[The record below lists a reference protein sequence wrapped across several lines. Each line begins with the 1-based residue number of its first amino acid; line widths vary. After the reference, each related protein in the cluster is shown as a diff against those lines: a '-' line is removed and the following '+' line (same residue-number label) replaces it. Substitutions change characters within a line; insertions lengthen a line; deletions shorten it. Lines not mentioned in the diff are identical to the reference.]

1 MHRRTILAALAL
13 PGLALPGLARAQGFN
28 HTIRIIVPFAPGG
41 TSDILA
47 RILAPSLSRQ
57 LGQQVVVENRSGAAG
72 MLGADLVAKSTPDGH
87 TLLLIDTSALV
98 TAPSLYARLPFEPL
112 NDLAPVNLLIFA
124 PYILAVNPAL
134 PAADAAALVALAR
147 GRPAAVNFAHAGVGS
162 ATHLGG
168 LLLAQHWGADLT
180 LVPYR
185 GGAASVAAVAG
196 GEAQLVIN
204 GATATAPFVRDGR
217 LRGIAVTGPQ
227 RLGQGLEAVPTFAE
241 LGWPGPNSGTFQG
254 VFAAGRTPPA
264 LVARLDEAFR
274 TALAEPDN
282 ARRMADLGAEIRA
295 TGPAPFREWLAA
307 ETTNWGQ
314 VVRANNIRL
323 D

>member
-1 MHRRTILAALAL
+1 MHRRALLATLAIPALAK
-13 PGLALPGLARAQGFN
+13 AQGFN
-28 HTIRIIVPFAPGG
+28 HTIRIVVPFAPGG

-72 MLGADLVAKSTPDGH
+72 NLGAELVAKSPPDGH
-87 TLLLIDTSALV
+87 TLLLIDTGVLA
-98 TAPSLYARLPFEPL
+98 TAPSLFSRLPFDPAV
-112 NDLAPVNLLIFA
+112 DLAPVNLLIFA
-124 PYILAVNPAL
+124 PYILAVNPAV
-134 PAADAAALVALAR
+134 PAANAAELVALAR
-147 GRPAAVNFAHAGVGS
+147 ARPVAVNFAHAGVGA

-185 GGAASVAAVAG
+185 GGAASLAAVAG

-217 LRGIAVTGPQ
+217 LRGIAVTGPR
-227 RLGQGLEAVPTFAE
+227 RLGQGLENLPTFAE

-254 VFAAGRTPPA
+254 VLVAGRTPPA

-295 TGPAPFREWLAA
+295 TGPEAFRAWLAA
-307 ETTNWGQ
+307 ETRSWGE

>member
-1 MHRRTILAALAL
+1 MHRRTILAA
-13 PGLALPGLARAQGFN
+13 LALPGLARAQGFN

-72 MLGADLVAKSTPDGH
+72 MLGADLVAKSAPDGH

-147 GRPAAVNFAHAGVGS
+147 AR
-162 ATHLGG
+162 
-168 LLLAQHWGADLT
+168 D
-180 LVPYR
+180 R
-185 GGAASVAAVAG
+185 KSVV
-196 GEAQLVIN
+196 
-204 GATATAPFVRDGR
+204 
-217 LRGIAVTGPQ
+217 
-227 RLGQGLEAVPTFAE
+227 
-241 LGWPGPNSGTFQG
+241 
-254 VFAAGRTPPA
+254 
-264 LVARLDEAFR
+264 
-274 TALAEPDN
+274 
-282 ARRMADLGAEIRA
+282 
-295 TGPAPFREWLAA
+295 
-307 ETTNWGQ
+307 
-314 VVRANNIRL
+314 
-323 D
+323 